1 MDCSL
6 PGFSVHGILQARTLE
21 WAAISF
27 SNAWKWKVKVKSL
40 SRVWLLATPWNA
52 AYQAPPSMG
61 FSRQQYW
68 SGVPL
73 PSPSSGVQNKNNLDG
88 YFSLSISGY
97 VRLCCYNKNKWKKK
111 NHQNLRCWIHKSH
124 SFSSHG
130 INMDLEGVFYLTG
143 SQRDPD
149 WCKTHCNTHV
159 HIHQDRI
166 KKEMCQVHI
175 VSLPV
180 QKWY

>member
-1 MDCSL
+1 MQPTRLLHPWDFPGNSTGVGCHCLLPL
-6 PGFSVHGILQARTLE
+6 PGYKTKITWMGILALVYRVMLGY
-21 WAAISF
+21 AAITKTSE
-27 SNAWKWKVKVKSL
+27 
-40 SRVWLLATPWNA
+40 
-52 AYQAPPSMG
+52 
-61 FSRQQYW
+61 
-68 SGVPL
+68 
-73 PSPSSGVQNKNNLDG
+73 
-88 YFSLSISGY
+88 
-97 VRLCCYNKNKWKKK
+97 KKK
-111 NHQNLRCWIHKSH
+111 HQNLRCWIHKSH

-180 QKWY
+180 QKWYSLQYSNFNGQCKSYSHASFERNICKYA